1 MFFPGGREPPN
12 NWNSLF
18 RFSAWEW
25 SDIRQEYYLHQCIIE
40 QPDLNYREPKV
51 VQAMKDV
58 LTVSSLNSPIKKTHK
73 NHKFFSSG

>member
-1 MFFPGGREPPN
+1 MKKIIVKFIKILGGREPPN

-18 RFSAWEW
+18 RYSAWEW
-25 SDIRQEYYLHQCIIE
+25 SDIRKEYYLHQCIIE

-58 LTVSSLNSPIKKTHK
+58 LTVRVFYFL
-73 NHKFFSSG
+73 